1 MSPKVLL
8 NGRLYRYKHNNVC
21 QALHKI
27 IAITFKQTFKIDVLL
42 AITNSNPCGKCL
54 SRPLFTIT
62 NSNSVAIKKQKYV
75 KNNQWWKNIKIHQ
88 NDLLKNIRTQNNKI
102 KQRSYTR
109 NHSIQACKI
118 DVAVG
123 NHKQQSVWQVPL

>member
-8 NGRLYRYKHNNVC
+8 NRLYRYKHNKLY

-27 IAITFKQTFKIDVLL
+27 IAITFKQTCTIDVLL

-54 SRPLFTIT
+54 SRQLFTIT

-75 KNNQWWKNIKIHQ
+75 KNKI
-88 NDLLKNIRTQNNKI
+88 
-102 KQRSYTR
+102 
-109 NHSIQACKI
+109 
-118 DVAVG
+118 
-123 NHKQQSVWQVPL
+123 